1 MLEFDHYIAVK
12 LCAPFIKFKRFL
24 AFILILIIEK
34 CSCCIINRLKQEQFE
49 NFICLKKRFLEFL
62 VFLLDSFFNKILK
75 MKLRKDKKRCGSH
88 NHDDNTS
95 RFTLINFIF
104 NIFFKENYP
113 IEILRNLR
121 ISFLNK

>member
-1 MLEFDHYIAVK
+1 
-12 LCAPFIKFKRFL
+12 
-24 AFILILIIEK
+24 
-34 CSCCIINRLKQEQFE
+34 
-49 NFICLKKRFLEFL
+49 
-62 VFLLDSFFNKILK
+62 

-88 NHDDNTS
+88 NHDDNIS

-121 ISFLNK
+121 IYFLKK